1 MRNCMLPLLAVVACL
16 SGAVSGQ
23 APAIAVVDLE
33 ELVRLHPNTASDKK
47 LLEQTLKEFT
57 AQKEQLQTRFDS
69 ARKAFEEAVREVQNP
84 ALSEK
89 AKKKAED
96 EALTRRTAA
105 VEAERELTETVRS
118 LQRQLTDQEV
128 RMLKRTT
135 AEIEEAVAAYAR
147 TQKLALVLQLPGEK
161 IGAVSGVLYAAP
173 PMNIT
178 TNIMKLMG
186 IRPEAVAET
195 LPLRTAP
202 EP

>member
-1 MRNCMLPLLAVVACL
+1 MRHNLLTLLAAACL
-16 SGAVSGQ
+16 SGAALGET
-23 APAIAVVDLE
+23 PAIAVVDLE

-57 AQKEQLQTRFDS
+57 SQKEQLQTRFEE
-69 ARKAFEEAVREVQNP
+69 ARKTFEEAVREVQNP

-96 EALTRRTAA
+96 EAMARRTAA

-135 AEIEEAVAAYAR
+135 GEIEEAITAYA
-147 TQKLALVLQLPGEK
+147 KSKKIELVLQLPGEK
-161 IGAVSGVLYAAP
+161 LGAVSGVLYAAP

-186 IRPEAVAET
+186 IRPEAAAET
-195 LPLRTAP
+195 LPLRKET
-202 EP
+202 EQ

>member
-1 MRNCMLPLLAVVACL
+1 MRNRMLPLLAAVVCL
-16 SGAVSGQ
+16 SGTVFGQ
-23 APAIAVVDLE
+23 SPVIAVVDLE
-33 ELVRLHPNTASDKK
+33 ELVRLHPNTTSDKK

-57 AQKEQLQTRFDS
+57 AQKEQLQSRFETT
-69 ARKAFEEAVREVQNP
+69 RKAFEEAVREVQNP

-96 EALTRRTAA
+96 EAMTRRTAA
-105 VEAERELTETVRS
+105 VDAERELTETVRS
-118 LQRQLTDQEV
+118 LQRQLTEQEV

-135 AEIEEAVAAYAR
+135 AEIEKAVAAYAKAK
-147 TQKLALVLQLPGEK
+147 QLDLVLQLPGEK
-161 IGAVSGVLYAAP
+161 MGAVSGVLYAAP

-186 IRPEAVAET
+186 IRPEAAAET
-195 LPLRTAP
+195 PPLQTEP

>member
-16 SGAVSGQ
+16 SGEVSGQ